1 MKKIFAL
8 TDISHQKCP
17 NKIRMEKNH
26 DQYHHTYYYMKLPHV
41 HFWWNNEK
49 NERIQSMIN
58 NDPPFCVIQSSSAI
72 DAIGATDQYHHI

>member
-41 HFWWNNEK
+41 HF
-49 NERIQSMIN
+49 
-58 NDPPFCVIQSSSAI
+58 
-72 DAIGATDQYHHI
+72 